1 MKVTLDGIKAKIKGE
16 TYTVLPDKKT
26 TVCQLIMENGF
37 TINGQ
42 SACVDIANFNVD
54 LGRKYA
60 FEDAL
65 RNTWQLEGYL
75 LAEQIF
81 RTQPVKK
88 TYSWSDVANYSLQ
101 AEYIS
106 GSTQFVVVMR
116 DGCRFSG
123 FINQDLGKK
132 IPAEQL
138 IINNVNKQVEEG
150 TNQ

>member
-16 TYTVLPDKKT
+16 TYTVLPDGRT
-26 TVCQLIMENGF
+26 TICQLIMENGF

-42 SACVDIANFNVD
+42 SACVDIATFDVD
-54 LGRKYA
+54 LGRKYS

-75 LAEQIF
+75 LAERIYLS
-81 RTQPVKK
+81 TPAKK
-88 TYSWSDVANYSLQ
+88 TYSWADVANYSLQ
-101 AEYIS
+101 SEYIT

-123 FINQDLGKK
+123 FINQDLGDK

-138 IINNVNKQVEEG
+138 IINNVNKQVAEG
-150 TNQ
+150 ANQ